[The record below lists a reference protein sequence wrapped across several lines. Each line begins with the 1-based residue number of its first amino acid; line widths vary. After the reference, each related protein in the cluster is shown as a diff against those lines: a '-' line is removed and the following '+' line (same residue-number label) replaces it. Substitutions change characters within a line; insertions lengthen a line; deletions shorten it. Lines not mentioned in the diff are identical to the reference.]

1 MFGVPPPTTLS
12 PVRSHSRGHR
22 SIRRLAVSR
31 FFRRAFAVTV
41 VAGALSLVGS
51 GVASAAT
58 ADGAPSTAAK
68 PICIFLP
75 R

>member
-1 MFGVPPPTTLS
+1 M
-12 PVRSHSRGHR
+12 
-22 SIRRLAVSR
+22 SR